1 MLIRISL
8 LYNRVKLNMFL
19 SYLKDFFSL
28 KKSFFATMIKTKIA
42 KNKVIRKALIENL
55 LKSNKTTT
63 IKKIINIYKCK
74 NYKCINKSK
83 EKCYLNNN
91 KHYKLNL
98 KNVKN

>member
-1 MLIRISL
+1 
-8 LYNRVKLNMFL
+8 MFL